1 MKTVPF
7 TLSEGLLNLPGA
19 VQDHSINVL
28 KFADATLVITRA
40 WDIPPGD
47 EEQYLSQQLGK
58 IKRNMKKVVLGE
70 VGDSDI
76 AGLPAR
82 EVALRFE
89 NQHVMVY
96 EKLAVAR
103 VDDHL
108 LVFTLSRMQ
117 PFDADAEAF
126 WTAIKAGL
134 QPGG

>member
-7 TLSEGLLNLPGA
+7 ALSEGVLNLPAA

-40 WDIPPGD
+40 WDVPAGD
-47 EEQYLSQQLGK
+47 EEKYLSQQLGK
-58 IKRNMKKVVLGE
+58 IKRNMKKVVMGE
-70 VGDSDI
+70 IADSDI
-76 AGLPAR
+76 AGIPAR

-108 LVFTLSRMQ
+108 LAFTLSRMQ
-117 PFDADAEAF
+117 PFDADGDAF
-126 WTAIKAGL
+126 WAAIKAGL